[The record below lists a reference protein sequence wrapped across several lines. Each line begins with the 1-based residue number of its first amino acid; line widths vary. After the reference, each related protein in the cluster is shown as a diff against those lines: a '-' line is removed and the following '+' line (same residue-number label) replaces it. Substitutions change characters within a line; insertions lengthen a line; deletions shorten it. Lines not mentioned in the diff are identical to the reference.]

1 MNIEY
6 PYNIKSLTDSLKSS
20 NRFGIYP
27 IGKFNAWHGGIHIE
41 GDSHVKC
48 IADGRVIAYRIPTK
62 YFYEDIGNG
71 KNNPK
76 YSNGFVLMQHYYK
89 SEEGLEFTF
98 YSLYNHL
105 MSKKDYEKD
114 DYSKKKIPDVLAEFS
129 YKVSDQA
136 KDAINGLEV
145 YKLNSEKELDRTNPV
160 FLKYKTTVDTLTNNG
175 KEILLEKDKRYK
187 KIKCK
192 DYEGTTHSDVYV
204 SKGLIV
210 NGKANYKGDKSP
222 KKGVIVYEEAK
233 DTSEQLRIIEKST
246 KIKID
251 KKKSTNKW
259 LKLED
264 EEGFIK
270 NDDNL
275 TKTKTIDEENLFFD
289 KVVKTDGLL
298 KAGTIIGHTGLFGS
312 SSAPKYRAAH
322 VEVFSFEDP
331 KDFLK
336 GGKDSEKEE
345 NKKFLKIDKGAELLP
360 NIKKSISIKKHTPVK
375 ILEIDDN
382 YCKIQII
389 KPSAEV
395 FYKHLYDGYD
405 NGKDHYTI
413 KDDYTENIDGVEK
426 EIKCYEILKG
436 LFGKYLKASSKL
448 YFVDY
453 VVDSPEKRE
462 AEYRPE
468 HHDQTFWVKNN
479 TAIQKENAESTLIKP
494 VKNDEFILAED
505 ITEYY
510 ISKPSTESDTIIT
523 KEILRIN
530 SASIPKHKDGEKQ
543 YYKITYNKKEGW
555 IKTDDTKIKKIS
567 AFNWEEFGF
576 ETMDAGDEYCYS
588 VKDVENNIETSPFL
602 EKIWKTIDGNND
614 NIIDE
619 NEWNRAKNAKV
630 LSLFSKLVC
639 KHKSE
644 WSYTESEI
652 EKEIKEYYKIGLNQ
666 ATGDKKKNLEKK
678 QDENIALLKKRVKNT
693 CFWDKVEKGEQENK
707 NSFSNLTAGAFL
719 AIIVYNYYT
728 KDEKKE
734 ADKKNIRN
742 FKTSQKNVWHFH
754 PIAFVEHMKLNAPS
768 DCYCHKMGIV
778 NSPCGG
784 KGKLIEEKHY
794 DTLSQEM
801 GVEKNVFKA
810 VAKVESGG
818 RNSFISKDPQ
828 LSKILYERH
837 KAYKHT
843 KKQKGKVKAD
853 ELQTSNDNLF
863 NKARGGYKG
872 GIKEHER
879 LKDASELLDNNR
891 SIPIMSA
898 SWGKF
903 QVLGEYYTYL
913 YDSAEDLEKAQ
924 NMCEIQQFR
933 FFRTYLEDV
942 APSIINAMKAK
953 DWKNIARLYNGPRY
967 YENDYDNKMKKA
979 YEKYNNS

>member
-62 YFYEDIGNG
+62 YFYEDIGKG
-71 KNNPK
+71 KDNPK

-129 YKVSDQA
+129 YIVSDQA

-187 KIKCK
+187 KIECK
-192 DYEGTTHSDVYV
+192 DYEGNTHSDVYV

-233 DTSEQLRIIEKST
+233 DTSEQLRVIEKNTKST

-251 KKKSTNKW
+251 KKKSTNEW

-275 TKTKTIDEENLFFD
+275 TKTKTIDADNLIFD
-289 KVVKTDGLL
+289 KVVKSDGLL
-298 KAGTIIGHTGLFGS
+298 KAGTIIGHTGLFDS
-312 SSAPKYRAAH
+312 PSISKYRAAH

-336 GGKDSEKEE
+336 GGKDAEKEE
-345 NKKFLKIDKGAELLP
+345 NKKFLKIDKGAELQL
-360 NIKKSISIKKHTPVK
+360 NLKISVSIKKHTPVK

-395 FYKHLYDGYD
+395 FHKHLYDGYD
-405 NGKDHYTI
+405 DGKGHYTI
-413 KDDYTENIDGVEK
+413 KADYTEIIDGVEK
-426 EIKCYEILKG
+426 EIKCYEIIKAS
-436 LFGKYLKASSKL
+436 FGKYLTADSKL
-448 YFVDY
+448 YSKNY
-453 VVDSPEKRE
+453 SIYKNTEKRE

-505 ITEYY
+505 IKEYY

-602 EKIWKTIDGNND
+602 EKIWKTIDENND

-619 NEWNRAKNAKV
+619 NEWNRAKNTKV
-630 LSLFSKLVC
+630 LSQFSKLVC

-693 CFWDKVEKGEQENK
+693 CFWDKVEKGEQETK
-707 NSFSNLTAGAFL
+707 STFSNLSTLTLLPAAF
-719 AIIVYNYYT
+719 IYYYFT
-728 KDEKKE
+728 NEEKKE
-734 ADKKNIRN
+734 SDKKNIRT

-754 PIAFVEHMKLNAPS
+754 PIAFIEQMKLITGGVNHTFDNKYKATGNEVYINVITPKGRDLEGPLVVFDSSGILFKTHSLCRGSSS
-768 DCYCHKMGIV
+768 DRFTGGGNGDTPTGKASTSYDSIRHKGEYSYGNYGLIDLIGLEGEFKKATSNGRAGIAIH
-778 NSPCGG
+778 CGHTSG
-784 KGKLIEEKHY
+784 YYKKSLEDIGKLMGTHGCIRVY
-794 DTLSQEM
+794 NNEM
-801 GVEKNVFKA
+801 
-810 VAKVESGG
+810 
-818 RNSFISKDPQ
+818 
-828 LSKILYERH
+828 
-837 KAYKHT
+837 
-843 KKQKGKVKAD
+843 KK
-853 ELQTSNDNLF
+853 
-863 NKARGGYKG
+863 
-872 GIKEHER
+872 
-879 LKDASELLDNNR
+879 
-891 SIPIMSA
+891 
-898 SWGKF
+898 
-903 QVLGEYYTYL
+903 LGEL
-913 YDSAEDLEKAQ
+913 YSDLKSQGKKIYCYIEDHDGDINDVYKFYDLKRDIKDKSRGARSANQ
-924 NMCEIQQFR
+924 
-933 FFRTYLEDV
+933 
-942 APSIINAMKAK
+942 
-953 DWKNIARLYNGPRY
+953 
-967 YENDYDNKMKKA
+967 
-979 YEKYNNS
+979 